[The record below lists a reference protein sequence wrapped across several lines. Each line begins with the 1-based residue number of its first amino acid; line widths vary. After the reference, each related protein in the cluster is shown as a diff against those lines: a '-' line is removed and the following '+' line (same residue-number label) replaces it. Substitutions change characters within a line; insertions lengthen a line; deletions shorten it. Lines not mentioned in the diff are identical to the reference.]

1 MVLLVCLDD
10 DNGMMFNNRRQSKDC
25 IVRKRILELVD
36 DGRIWMSEYSLGQF
50 EEDVLVCH
58 NKEEADYIF
67 VENPDDIIGLEF
79 DKVIVYRWNRKYPGD
94 KFLTIEGKELISSFE
109 FPGNSHDKIT
119 EEIYQ

>member
-1 MVLLVCLDD
+1 MNLLVCLDD
-10 DNGMMFNNRRQSKDC
+10 DNGMMFNNRRQSKDY
-25 IVRKRILELVD
+25 IVRKRILELVGD
-36 DGRIWMSEYSLGQF
+36 DSIWMSEYSLEQF
-50 EEDVLVCH
+50 EEKVSICQ

-79 DKVIVYRWNRKYPGD
+79 DKIIIYRWNRKYPGD
-94 KFLTIEGKELISSFE
+94 KFLVIEDKELISSYE